1 MRDLIGR
8 TIGHYRIVDK
18 IGAGGMGEVY
28 RARDDRLDRDVAIKT
43 ILVPVALGE
52 QRMARFEREA
62 KLLAS
67 LSHQNIATIH
77 GLEEHEGQHYL
88 VMELAEGE
96 TLSWMIAKGPI
107 SIEDALDYAR
117 QIAEGLEAAH
127 KQGIIHR
134 DLKPANVMVSSDGK
148 IKILDFGLAKG
159 IEDPGS
165 APSTPDSIANSP
177 TITAGVTATGV
188 LLGTAAY
195 MSPEQ
200 ARGKQVD
207 KRADVWAF
215 GCVLYEMLTG
225 SKAFEG
231 DDASQTMAAIL
242 RDDPDWS
249 ALPSATPSHIRRLL
263 GRCLAKKPRE
273 RLHDIADAR
282 ITIQS
287 PVGDVG
293 LFAES
298 TPSAPSR
305 SRWPARVAWVLTASV
320 PAIAVAVLFGVL
332 NQHPAQPV
340 TKAVIQLDPKKTL
353 GSSLFGSTSFGQ
365 MALSRTAV
373 ALSPD
378 GRFLVYSAGDRTSS
392 NLYLRALRDE
402 TASLLEGTE
411 GAWLP
416 IISPDGEWIGFFA
429 GDELGGALKR
439 VRTRG
444 GPVETIC
451 AVDVLPCSASWA
463 RDGSIL
469 FEQQLG
475 GILQVDPAGGDPIVI
490 TTLEGDE
497 IGHANPRLL
506 DDGETLLFTSRPG
519 NYRDWH
525 NSRVVALSMRSGE
538 RSTLLND
545 ASDAWY
551 VSTGHLIFV
560 RRGTLMAA
568 PLDLDRRVLTGA
580 AVVVQ
585 ESVRHA
591 VNTTS
596 VNAATLSGQ
605 FSIAENGTLAH
616 LSGGVWPDAQCQP
629 VWMDR
634 NGAEEPLDI
643 PPGRYFGIRV
653 SPDGQRVIV
662 PWSQHDQSQLWVFD
676 IARGTFSR
684 LHLSDGYENNPI
696 WTPDG
701 ERVAYLA
708 GPTVAGSVY
717 WTDSDGSGEAEQ
729 LTTLSGVPA
738 SWSPDG
744 GSLVFMHFSD
754 STSWDLWLQPL
765 QGEARPLIE
774 SPYFEI
780 GATISPDGR
789 WLAYESDYTG
799 RREVYVTS
807 FPDPGPRIQ
816 VSVEGG
822 FMPAWASDG
831 RGLFFRGPKLP
842 NGHRPMMVADVS
854 TGAEF
859 SSGRIR
865 ELFSGKFFKGSPARA
880 YDVAPDG
887 QRLLMCKTLTSSEQR
902 VGEIYLTLNWFTEL
916 ERLVPTD

>member
-1 MRDLIGR
+1 MQDLIGR
-8 TIGHYRIVDK
+8 TLGHYRIVEK

-28 RARDDRLDRDVAIKT
+28 RATDERLDRDAAIKV
-43 ILVPVALGE
+43 LPEKVAHDPERL
-52 QRMARFEREA
+52 ARFEREA

-67 LSHQNIATIH
+67 ISHQNIATLY
-77 GLEEHEGQHYL
+77 GLEEHDGERFL
-88 VMELAEGE
+88 AMEVAEGE
-96 TLSWMIAKGPI
+96 TLAGRIERVPI
-107 SIEDALDYAR
+107 PVDDALDYAC
-117 QIAEGLEAAH
+117 QIAEGLEVAH
-127 KQGIIHR
+127 QQGIVHR
-134 DLKPANVMVSSDGK
+134 DLKPANVMLSPEGQ
-148 IKILDFGLAKG
+148 IKILDFGLAKAWFPESSD
-159 IEDPGS
+159 IE
-165 APSTPDSIANSP
+165 INESP
-177 TITAGVTATGV
+177 TLTAGMTRSGA

-200 ARGKQVD
+200 ARGKAVD
-207 KRADVWAF
+207 QRADVWAF

-225 SKAFEG
+225 RKAFPG

-242 RDDPDWS
+242 RDDPDLTV
-249 ALPSATPSHIRRLL
+249 LPSATPDHIRRLL
-263 GRCLAKKPRE
+263 ARCFVKNPRN

-287 PVGDVG
+287 PLDDDDP
-293 LFAES
+293 FAES
-298 TPSAPSR
+298 SPRAPSR
-305 SRWPARVAWVLTASV
+305 GKWMAWSIWILTVSV

-332 NQHPAQPV
+332 NRDPTPPV
-340 TKAVIQLDPKKTL
+340 TRAVIQLDPTRTV
-353 GSSLFGSTSFGQ
+353 GSYLFGSTSFGQ
-365 MALSRTAV
+365 IALSRRAL

-411 GAWLP
+411 DAWLP
-416 IISPDGEWIGFFA
+416 IISPDGEWVGFIA

-451 AVDVLPCSASWA
+451 AVDVLPYSASWA
-463 RDGSIL
+463 RDGTIL
-469 FEQQLG
+469 FDQPRS
-475 GILQVDPAGGDPIVI
+475 GILQVDPAGGDPTVI
-490 TTLEGDE
+490 TILEGDE
-497 IGHANPRLL
+497 TGHSNPRLL
-506 DDGETLLFTSRPG
+506 DDGETLLFTTRPG
-519 NYRDWH
+519 SYRDWH
-525 NSRVVALSMRSGE
+525 KSKIVTQSLRTGE
-538 RSTLLND
+538 RANLLSD

-551 VSTGHLIFV
+551 VPTGHLVFA
-560 RRGTLMAA
+560 RRGDLMAA
-568 PLDLDRRVLTGA
+568 PFDPDRRVLTGA
-580 AVVVQ
+580 AIMVQ
-585 ESVRHA
+585 ENVRHV

-596 VNAATLSGQ
+596 VNAATFSGQ
-605 FSIAENGTLAH
+605 FSIAGNGTLVH
-616 LSGGVWPDAQCQP
+616 LSGGAWPDGQCAP
-629 VWMDR
+629 VWMGRD
-634 NGAEEPLDI
+634 GSEEPLKI

-662 PWSQHDQSQLWVFD
+662 PRSQHDQRQLWVFD
-676 IARGTFSR
+676 ISRETFSR
-684 LHLSDGYENNPI
+684 LNLSDGNEQYPI

-701 ERVAYLA
+701 ERVAYQA
-708 GPTVAGSVY
+708 GPTVDGSIY
-717 WTDSDGSGEAEQ
+717 WTDSDGDGEAEQ
-729 LTTLSGVPA
+729 LTTLTGVPA

-754 STSWDLWLQPL
+754 SPSWDLWLQPL

-807 FPDPGPRIQ
+807 YPDPGPRIQ
-816 VSVEGG
+816 VSVDGG
-822 FMPAWASDG
+822 FMPAWAPDG
-831 RGLFFRGPKLP
+831 GELFFRGPKLP
-842 NGHRPMMVADVS
+842 NGHRPMMVADVT

-859 SSGRIR
+859 SAGQIL
-865 ELFSGKFFKGSPARA
+865 ELFSGRFFKGSPTRA
-880 YDVAPDG
+880 YDVSLDG

-902 VGEIYLTLNWFTEL
+902 VGEIHLTLNWIDEL